1 MVVRAESESEVDA
14 QDAPGGA
21 ALAPNALALA
31 PVLTPRAL
39 GGAGIDRFLRPLHRW
54 VWADPRRSADK
65 LLRFAMTEAD
75 GGRDIA
81 RAAERTED
89 ALLRRLFLR
98 HATDEQRHAK
108 LFRARGRAIL
118 ASLANDPAT
127 RDGRQGGSFEANWL
141 APGERGLDDLA
152 VDKESEDTLLAFLHL
167 SEKAA
172 ARRFSVYHHVLTA
185 DPATRDV
192 FRDVLKDEAFH
203 MNYTLTQLKRVSP
216 RAYGARLWWARLSRL
231 WKGYLRI
238 ASAIAN
244 VMGGVVLAVQ
254 YFVILPIFALLAK
267 QAAKREPRG
276 WIETKGADGAARSL
290 RSQY

>member
-1 MVVRAESESEVDA
+1 M
-14 QDAPGGA
+14 
-21 ALAPNALALA
+21 
-31 PVLTPRAL
+31 
-39 GGAGIDRFLRPLHRW
+39 GGAGIDRVLRPLHRW
-54 VWADPRRSADK
+54 VWADARRSADK
-65 LLRFAMTEAD
+65 LLRFAATEAD

-81 RAAERTED
+81 RAAERTKD

-118 ASLANDPAT
+118 ASLPGPAPST
-127 RDGRQGGSFEANWL
+127 SFEANWL

-152 VDKESEDTLLAFLHL
+152 VDKESEDALLAFLHL

-172 ARRFSVYHHVLTA
+172 ARRFAVYHHVLTA

-216 RAYGARLWWARLSRL
+216 RAYGTRLWWARLSRM

-244 VMGGVVLAVQ
+244 VLGGVVLAVQ
-254 YFVILPIFALLAK
+254 YFVILPVFALLAK
-267 QAAKREPRG
+267 RAAKREPRG
-276 WIETKGADGAARSL
+276 WIEAKDADGASRSL